1 MLLAVYL
8 ATSLVGAA
16 LGAGKDSIPIYG
28 ACQSLHGPRLL
39 KQAIPTLDCPP
50 GTVFVS
56 QTNKNA
62 HFQTIQ
68 AAVESLPKDLS
79 PRWILVDEGTYHE
92 SVNVSRKGPTTLLGA
107 TVSPHPV
114 DYSNNLVTVF
124 NTLFVNQSTQQTDLQ
139 DNADSAVLTV
149 APNKYAAWTG
159 QGYFGATPQPI
170 PNEFGTSDFRA
181 YNINFENRAANASV
195 GPALA
200 LSLGYSRSSFYGCAF
215 RSWQDTVFVGKN
227 ASAYFRKSQILGKT
241 DYIYGF
247 GTAFFEKSMVGT
259 RGSGCATGWKGTPDD
274 VSAAPNYTNARNN
287 FGAYFSSCSV
297 VRSPDAD
304 PALDLTGSHC
314 LGRPWNNL
322 SRVVFENSFMDSTV
336 SPAGFS
342 IWGATDPRNETVFYA
357 EHANRGPGYIPSE
370 RISFDHLL
378 NEREA
383 QRFTVE
389 RVFSNQLSWID
400 FL

>member
-241 DYIYGF
+241 DYIYG
-247 GTAFFEKSMVGT
+247 
-259 RGSGCATGWKGTPDD
+259 
-274 VSAAPNYTNARNN
+274 
-287 FGAYFSSCSV
+287 
-297 VRSPDAD
+297 
-304 PALDLTGSHC
+304 
-314 LGRPWNNL
+314 
-322 SRVVFENSFMDSTV
+322 
-336 SPAGFS
+336 
-342 IWGATDPRNETVFYA
+342 
-357 EHANRGPGYIPSE
+357 
-370 RISFDHLL
+370 
-378 NEREA
+378 
-383 QRFTVE
+383 
-389 RVFSNQLSWID
+389 
-400 FL
+400 